1 MRLTRPCK
9 VFLCNSA
16 IEDSLVLARCFEAC
30 QESIEKALQLYENTR
45 RERTAKIVRSS
56 AAQVT
61 RVHSPELANPEG
73 SAQYVAREW
82 SNKEVGDRYQ
92 WIYGYDARTAPLGES

>member
-1 MRLTRPCK
+1 M
-9 VFLCNSA
+9 
-16 IEDSLVLARCFEAC
+16 LARYFEAC

-61 RVHSPELANPEG
+61 RVHSSELANPEG

-82 SNKEVGDRYQ
+82 GNKEVGDRYQ